1 MGGSYGGFDGG
12 SSGFDGG
19 FDGFD
24 DGFDGSMVAPMAS
37 MASMVAPVAPVVA
50 SMAPLASMV
59 EALDWSKRMTA
70 ESRSGGERADGWT
83 HKIREGRVEGLT
95 TRIVRERADGLT
107 HKIREELTAGW
118 TLLVGVVQF
127 VTWARTKRATSLVDS
142 MALMV
147 RIAST
152 LALMVAS
159 MVATMVASMA
169 SSRSKVETTA
179 KGDRADLKDKCQNGR
194 RCHGSTVAL
203 MVASMVASV
212 ASMASMASMVASRA
226 SVVAVVASMASMI
239 VPLEWLNL
247 LVAEPKRGDERA
259 GGLTLKYEG
268 ALTVALE
275 MASVVTAW
283 MAPMTPLMASMAPIA
298 SLASMVASMALLVV
312 LLASMASM
320 VASLD
325 RLRLMIEPKICE
337 ERVERLT
344 HKICEERAD
353 ELTLKIDGERVQ
365 RLTHNISEERADGLT
380 YRKVVTQMLVDGDGS
395 ESGGFRW
402 TKTRA
407 TSCHRRTQK
416 KFESSSTLGCVRC
429 EKNWLRMAQVTPSTE
444 FYECALRKWEEL
456 LTWVATVV
464 DGDGVD
470 GVDGGLGWRRVV
482 VASMASM
489 ASNGGFDGVD
499 GGLVASMASNGGV
512 ELGSS
517 TQRALTWK
525 SLCVPS
531 GEDDTHSGSL
541 FFV

>member
-1 MGGSYGGFDGG
+1 
-12 SSGFDGG
+12 
-19 FDGFD
+19 
-24 DGFDGSMVAPMAS
+24 MAS
-37 MASMVAPVAPVVA
+37 MASIVAPMALLASMVAPVVA

-59 EALDWSKRMTA
+59 EALDWLKRMTA
-70 ESRSGGERADGWT
+70 ESRSDGERADGWT
-83 HKIREGRVEGLT
+83 HKIREGRVDGLT
-95 TRIVRERADGLT
+95 TRIFRERADGLT

-118 TLLVGVVQF
+118 ILLVGLVQV

-147 RIAST
+147 WIAST

-159 MVATMVASMA
+159 MVATMVASVA
-169 SSRSKVETTA
+169 SSRSKEETTA
-179 KGDRADLKDKCQNGR
+179 KGDRANLKDKCQNGR
-194 RCHGSTVAL
+194 RCLGSTVAL
-203 MVASMVASV
+203 MVASMVASR
-212 ASMASMASMVASRA
+212 ASRA
-226 SVVAVVASMASMI
+226 AVVASMASMI

-247 LVAEPKRGDERA
+247 MVAEPKRGDERA
-259 GGLTLKYEG
+259 GGLTLKYG

-275 MASVVTAW
+275 MSSVVTAW

-337 ERVERLT
+337 ERADGLT
-344 HKICEERAD
+344 HKIREERVD
-353 ELTLKIDGERVQ
+353 GLTIRIDGERVE
-365 RLTHNISEERADGLT
+365 RLTRKIREERADGLT

-407 TSCHRRTQK
+407 TSCLQTTQK

-429 EKNWLRMAQVTPSTE
+429 EKTWLRMAQVSPSTE
-444 FYECALRKWEEL
+444 FYECALRKMGGIADL
-456 LTWVATVV
+456 GGDGDV

-470 GVDGGLGWRRVV
+470 GVDGGLGGVD
-482 VASMASM
+482 
-489 ASNGGFDGVD
+489 GFDGVERGRRTVVD
-499 GGLVASMASNGGV
+499 WGLRHRG
-512 ELGSS
+512 
-517 TQRALTWK
+517 
-525 SLCVPS
+525 
-531 GEDDTHSGSL
+531 H
-541 FFV
+541 